1 MRRRSASRSRS
12 RPRATSE
19 SRQPEDEG
27 RRRSAAHQFSG
38 STNTSNVVNA
48 HAAQQASNNNG
59 GGCAPM
65 QVSTPPRNSVAAGA
79 SSTNAYPTTPDAY
92 HHIAAPNTFPKFPR
106 ARCYRLNLEKPFDI
120 TKCVSP
126 LGKNAGF
133 SSRDYSGPIH
143 EADLPP
149 VQGPV
154 EYCPPPHLATQ
165 SVGDLMENLQVSK
178 SEDSVS
184 ETNIAITTAE
194 IFRGITVDRKTGLI
208 TGMNS
213 RATRSRKDKG
223 KNMQGEKSRQA
234 AKIDKA
240 KDLIDD
246 VGNGGDMVGNVSLV
260 CECFCF
266 ILITC
271 SCVLTC
277 SVLSPPLPFLFTCQT
292 GGERPFQNC
301 LSLHHGRVRR
311 TQ

>member
-1 MRRRSASRSRS
+1 M
-12 RPRATSE
+12 
-19 SRQPEDEG
+19 
-27 RRRSAAHQFSG
+27 
-38 STNTSNVVNA
+38 
-48 HAAQQASNNNG
+48 
-59 GGCAPM
+59 
-65 QVSTPPRNSVAAGA
+65 STPPRSNNVAGG
-79 SSTNAYPTTPDAY
+79 STANAYPTTPDTY
-92 HHIAAPNTFPKFPR
+92 LGHGHHHIAAPPNTHPKFPR

-154 EYCPPPHLATQ
+154 EYYPPPHLATP
-165 SVGDLMENLQVSK
+165 SVGDLMANLQVSK
-178 SEDSVS
+178 SEESVS
-184 ETNIAITTAE
+184 ETTIAITTAE

-240 KDLIDD
+240 KDLIDEVD
-246 VGNGGDMVGNVSLV
+246 ENGGDMMGNVSLV
-260 CECFCF
+260 CECF
-266 ILITC
+266 
-271 SCVLTC
+271 
-277 SVLSPPLPFLFTCQT
+277 
-292 GGERPFQNC
+292 
-301 LSLHHGRVRR
+301 
-311 TQ
+311 

>member
-27 RRRSAAHQFSG
+27 RRRSTAHQFSG
-38 STNTSNVVNA
+38 SANTSNVVNPNA
-48 HAAQQASNNNG
+48 YAAQQAPN

-65 QVSTPPRNSVAAGA
+65 QMSTPPRNNVAAGT
-79 SSTNAYPTTPDAY
+79 SSANAYPTTPDAR
-92 HHIAAPNTFPKFPR
+92 FPR
-106 ARCYRLNLEKPFDI
+106 ARCYRLNLENPFDI

-126 LGKNAGF
+126 LGKNAGS

-149 VQGPV
+149 VQGPM
-154 EYCPPPHLATQ
+154 EYYPPPHLAAP
-165 SVGDLMENLQVSK
+165 SVGDLMANLQVSK

-184 ETNIAITTAE
+184 ETAIAITTAE
-194 IFRGITVDRKTGLI
+194 IFRGITVDRKTGVI

-240 KDLIDD
+240 KDLIDE
-246 VGNGGDMVGNVSLV
+246 VVENGGEMIGNVSFVRMVLFLLV
-260 CECFCF
+260 FRLRLFVCTH
-266 ILITC
+266 LII
-271 SCVLTC
+271 S
-277 SVLSPPLPFLFTCQT
+277 FTFVIT
-292 GGERPFQNC
+292 GGE
-301 LSLHHGRVRR
+301 
-311 TQ
+311 

>member
-12 RPRATSE
+12 RPRAASE

-27 RRRSAAHQFSG
+27 RRRSSAAHHHHQFSG
-38 STNTSNVVNA
+38 ANATSTAVNYGGPS
-48 HAAQQASNNNG
+48 SNNN

-65 QVSTPPRNSVAAGA
+65 QMSTPPRNTAG
-79 SSTNAYPTTPDAY
+79 STSAPDASAY
-92 HHIAAPNTFPKFPR
+92 HNNMPTAPNTHPSKFPR

-126 LGKNAGF
+126 LGKHAGF

-154 EYCPPPHLATQ
+154 QYYPPPHLATP
-165 SVGDLMENLQVSK
+165 SVGDLMANLQVSK

-184 ETNIAITTAE
+184 ETAIAITTAE
-194 IFRGITVDRKTGLI
+194 IFRGITVDRKTGVI

-240 KDLIDD
+240 KDLIDE
-246 VGNGGDMVGNVSLV
+246 VVEGGDVMGNVS
-260 CECFCF
+260 F
-266 ILITC
+266 
-271 SCVLTC
+271 VLF
-277 SVLSPPLPFLFTCQT
+277 VLCLFL
-292 GGERPFQNC
+292 
-301 LSLHHGRVRR
+301 
-311 TQ
+311 